1 MKYLFIKILILSLS
15 FSAEIKTEPTIAD
28 SLPDNIPFLKSVIWG
43 DNGLVRDTFIDP
55 KSRMKELRIRRNMLQ
70 WHQRFALL
78 TLGAMA
84 YQTNIGYKMV
94 DTNDGYSKYKDLHMK
109 LGYTTFGTYMT
120 AASMSIFAPPGMKY
134 TKKFSSNKLHRYLAI
149 IHFAGMAAQPW
160 LGYKTS
166 VAGIE
171 CQNGVP
177 GACDDRQKLGD
188 LHKTVGGITIS
199 TYTLAFLTTLF
210 K

>member
-1 MKYLFIKILILSLS
+1 MFKFLFILFLSLS
-15 FSAEIKTEPTIAD
+15 YSAEIKTEPTIAD

-43 DNGLVRDTFIDP
+43 ENGLVRDTFIDP

-94 DTNDGYSKYKDLHMK
+94 DTNEGYSKYKDLHMK

-134 TKKFSSNKLHRYLAI
+134 TNCLLY
-149 IHFAGMAAQPW
+149 
-160 LGYKTS
+160 TS
-166 VAGIE
+166 
-171 CQNGVP
+171 P
-177 GACDDRQKLGD
+177 SPRD
-188 LHKTVGGITIS
+188 S
-199 TYTLAFLTTLF
+199 
-210 K
+210 